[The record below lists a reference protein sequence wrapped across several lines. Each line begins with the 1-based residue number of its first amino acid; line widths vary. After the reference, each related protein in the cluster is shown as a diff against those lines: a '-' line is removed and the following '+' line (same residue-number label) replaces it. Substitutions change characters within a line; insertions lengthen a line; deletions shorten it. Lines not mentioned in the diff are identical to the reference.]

1 MFVSPARGSSVIGI
15 REAHSSGAQ
24 VYALSRPRVRRLESG
39 SADLVPYIRRSE
51 QMWVYA
57 GGHEQAKRN
66 LRQELLYP
74 MAIPATQLRPGMI
87 IKHNND
93 LHSVFSV
100 EHRTP
105 GNLRAFIQAKLR
117 NLRTGAMFE
126 HRFRSADAIE
136 KITVDEVKMEFL
148 YNDGDDYYFMD
159 TGTYEQT
166 NLKRDTLG
174 DAVEYLTANLQITV
188 EFFDGKPV
196 GIELPQTVDLTVI
209 ETEPGLKSATAS
221 SVTKPAKTETGLIV
235 QVPPFVNEGDKIKVD
250 TSEGAYLSR
259 A

>member
-1 MFVSPARGSSVIGI
+1 
-15 REAHSSGAQ
+15 
-24 VYALSRPRVRRLESG
+24 
-39 SADLVPYIRRSE
+39 
-51 QMWVYA
+51 
-57 GGHEQAKRN
+57 
-66 LRQELLYP
+66 

-126 HRFRSADAIE
+126 HRFRSPDPIE
-136 KITVDEVKMEFL
+136 KITVDEVEMQYL
-148 YNDGDDYYFMD
+148 YNDGDAYYFMD
-159 TGTYEQT
+159 TNTYEQT
-166 NLKRDTLG
+166 HLTKEILGEAVDYLIPNLEIR
-174 DAVEYLTANLQITV
+174 I

-196 GIELPQTVDLTVI
+196 GVELPQTVELTVI

-235 QVPPFVNEGDKIKVD
+235 QVPPFINQGEKIRVD

>member
-1 MFVSPARGSSVIGI
+1 
-15 REAHSSGAQ
+15 
-24 VYALSRPRVRRLESG
+24 
-39 SADLVPYIRRSE
+39 
-51 QMWVYA
+51 
-57 GGHEQAKRN
+57 
-66 LRQELLYP
+66 

-126 HRFRSADAIE
+126 HRFRSPDPIE
-136 KITVDEVKMEFL
+136 KIAVDETEMEYL
-148 YNDGDDYYFMD
+148 YNDGDAYYFMN
-159 TGTYEQT
+159 TENYEQ
-166 NLKRDTLG
+166 LHLSRDVLG
-174 DAVEYLTANLQITV
+174 DAVDYLIPNLQIRV
-188 EFFDGKPV
+188 EFYDGKPV
-196 GIELPQTVDLTVI
+196 GVELPQTVELTVL

-235 QVPPFVNEGDKIKVD
+235 QVPPFINEGEKIKVD
-250 TSEGAYLSR
+250 TAEGVYLSR

>member
-1 MFVSPARGSSVIGI
+1 
-15 REAHSSGAQ
+15 
-24 VYALSRPRVRRLESG
+24 
-39 SADLVPYIRRSE
+39 
-51 QMWVYA
+51 
-57 GGHEQAKRN
+57 
-66 LRQELLYP
+66 
-74 MAIPATQLRPGMI
+74 MAIPATQMRPGMI

-126 HRFRSADAIE
+126 HRFRSSDPIE
-136 KITVDEVKMEFL
+136 KIIVDEIKMEFL

-174 DAVEYLTANLQITV
+174 DAVEYLTPNLQISV
-188 EFFDGKPV
+188 EFFDGKAV
-196 GIELPQTVDLTVI
+196 GIELPQTVELTVV

-221 SVTKPAKTETGLIV
+221 SVTKPAKTETGLVV
-235 QVPPFVNEGDKIKVD
+235 QVPPFINEGDKIKVD

>member
-1 MFVSPARGSSVIGI
+1 MS
-15 REAHSSGAQ
+15 
-24 VYALSRPRVRRLESG
+24 
-39 SADLVPYIRRSE
+39 
-51 QMWVYA
+51 
-57 GGHEQAKRN
+57 
-66 LRQELLYP
+66 
-74 MAIPATQLRPGMI
+74 IPATQMRPGMV

-93 LHSVFSV
+93 LHAVFSV

-126 HRFRSADAIE
+126 HRFRSGDAID
-136 KITVDEVKMEFL
+136 KVTVDEVKMEYL
-148 YNDGDDYYFMD
+148 YNDGDSYYFMN
-159 TGTYEQT
+159 TENYEQT
-166 NLKRDTLG
+166 YLSREILG
-174 DAVEYLTANLQITV
+174 DSVDYLIPNLQIDV
-188 EFFDGKPV
+188 EFFDGKAV
-196 GIELPQTVDLTVI
+196 GIELPQTVDLTVV

-235 QVPPFVNEGDKIKVD
+235 QVPPFINEGEKIRVD